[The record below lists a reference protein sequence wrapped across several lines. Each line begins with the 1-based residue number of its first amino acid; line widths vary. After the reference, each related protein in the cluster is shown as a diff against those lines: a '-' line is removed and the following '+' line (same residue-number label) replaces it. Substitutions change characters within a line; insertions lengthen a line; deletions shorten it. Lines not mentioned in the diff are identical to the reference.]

1 MTKRP
6 DDGGPAF
13 PMQEG
18 SIMNGL
24 SARDYFAGQALIGLV
39 DTHYGNLTPMKDIAY
54 DCYAMADAMLAER
67 YREVEE

>member
-1 MTKRP
+1 MSKRP

-24 SARDYFAGQALIGLV
+24 SARDWFAGQALAGCNSDDQELV
-39 DTHYGNLTPMKDIAY
+39 AKW
-54 DCYAMADAMLAER
+54 CYEMADVMLAVR
-67 YREVEE
+67 NREKGEDE